1 MQVLITQGHL
11 AKTRVLQFSRLQ
23 IVASA
28 LLLVA
33 VLTLLSGTVYH
44 FIFLKA
50 AREGWPVVSQLVRW
64 VVRDE
69 IAQRDRFMREN
80 LDAMAEKVGEMQ
92 AKLVKLESASE
103 RVSGLVGARAQELK
117 PLQRAAGG
125 GKGGPFVPLARPSLT
140 QLTSALD
147 SLDEVAE
154 QSLDLFT
161 LVESQ
166 LLESRLQSLMVPSTA
181 PVDVPVGS
189 GFGFRHDPFSG
200 RAALHTGLDFPAEA
214 GTPVVAAAG
223 GVVVTVEWHAQYGHM
238 LEIDHG
244 NGLLTR
250 YAHLSKALVKAGDI
264 AQRGQVIAKVGSS
277 GRSTGPHLHFEVLLQ
292 GVPQNPVKFLDGT
305 KEAPTFAQSI
315 TRR

>member
-33 VLTLLSGTVYH
+33 GLTLLSGTVYH
-44 FIFLKA
+44 FVFLKA

-80 LDAMAEKVGEMQ
+80 LDAMAERVGEMQ

-103 RVSGLVGARAQELK
+103 RVSGLVGAKAQDVK
-117 PLQRAAGG
+117 LQRASGG

-147 SLDEVAE
+147 GLDEVAD

-166 LLESRLQSLMVPSTA
+166 LLESRLQSLLVPSTA
-181 PVDVPVGS
+181 PVDGPVGS
-189 GFGFRHDPFSG
+189 GFGFRPDPFSG
-200 RAALHTGLDFPAEA
+200 RAALHTGLDFPAET

-223 GVVVTVEWHAQYGHM
+223 GVVVAAQWHAQYGQ
-238 LEIDHG
+238 LVEIDHG

-264 AQRGQVIAKVGSS
+264 AQRGQVIANVGSS

-292 GVPQNPVKFLDGT
+292 GVPQNPVKFLAGT
-305 KEAPTFAQSI
+305 KEAPTFAQSV